1 MNEVINKEFAEEA
14 HRYHQAVLRVTVEI
28 KKNLWDLAIV
38 LKHIRDNRL
47 YKFYNDTWESYLA
60 SLNSS
65 ISRSFAHK
73 IITNYEIWGEGYNV
87 SQEKLQDIDSEKLYI
102 AGTMANKENYEEVL
116 EQARTLSRSDV
127 RQLKSGNEYEP
138 RYKIVTC
145 PHCGGEVKVM
155 L

>member
-1 MNEVINKEFAEEA
+1 VNKIIQSEA
-14 HRYHQAVLRVTVEI
+14 VKYHQAVLRVTVEI

-38 LKHIRDNRL
+38 LKHIRDRKL
-47 YKFYNDTWESYLA
+47 YKFYDDTWESYLA

-73 IITNYEIWGEGYNV
+73 LIVNYELWSETYNIP
-87 SQEKLQDIDSEKLYI
+87 QEKLQGIDTEKLYI
-102 AGTMANKENYEEVL
+102 AGIMSTKENYEEVL
-116 EQARTLSRSDV
+116 EQARTLSRSDL
-127 RQLKSGNEYEP
+127 RQLKSGEEYEP
-138 RYKIVTC
+138 RYKIVMC